1 MEDEYSLEI
10 ISEDPSMEEIIDT
23 LEDLFEEK
31 EED

>member
-1 MEDEYSLEI
+1 MEDEYGLEY
-10 ISEDPSMEEIIDT
+10 PSMEEIIDT